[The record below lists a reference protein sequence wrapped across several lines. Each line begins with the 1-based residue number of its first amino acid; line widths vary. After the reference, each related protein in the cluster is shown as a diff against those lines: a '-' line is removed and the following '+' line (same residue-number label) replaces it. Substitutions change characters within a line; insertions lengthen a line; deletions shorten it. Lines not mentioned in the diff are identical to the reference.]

1 MASGYTANYG
11 LCQWQP
17 EDKFLREEFNQDN
30 AKLDAALKAAEDKA
44 AEDAQ
49 AAQQTAD
56 RALSGLAAADY
67 NIYNLLLQNEYEG
80 KYTGYKKALLYDGFS
95 DESRVASKSTEIL
108 VKDKAARL
116 SKIGQGD
123 ITTAKTSGF
132 CFLGDDPCSTGTKT
146 ATGGGVLTGLSISF
160 YPSSSYSCTSQMT
173 VTYNGETVARQTV
186 TFEAGETG
194 SKTITLETPVELSK
208 GDTFSISLGS
218 NNSSRSVSIYLN
230 SSGYM
235 AGTILITSR
244 GAASGTLTAKA
255 AELTGTGE
263 KALVFVRYTGGGV
276 IPALNGAELV
286 KTGHRKSIEVNGQSC
301 NEDTYEG
308 TWSGGSLTASFTLNC
323 GNYIECVFFD
333 YGIVVL

>member
-11 LCQWQP
+11 LCQWQRS
-17 EDKFLREEFNQDN
+17 DKFLREEFNEN
-30 AKLDAALKAAEDKA
+30 NTKIDAALKAAEDKA

-49 AAQQTAD
+49 TAQQTAD
-56 RALSGLAAADY
+56 RALTGLEAADY

-95 DESRVASKSTEIL
+95 DESRIASKSTAIQI
-108 VKDKAARL
+108 KNKAARL
-116 SKIGQGD
+116 SKTGQGD
-123 ITTAKTSGF
+123 ITTARTSGF

-146 ATGGGVLTGLSISF
+146 ATGGGVLTGITFSF
-160 YPSSSYSCTSQMT
+160 YPSDNYGCSTQLT
-173 VTYNGETVARQTV
+173 VTYNGEAIAYQTV
-186 TFEAGETG
+186 TFAAGETG
-194 SKTITLETPVELSK
+194 SKTVTLETPVELIK
-208 GDTFSISLGS
+208 GDTFSIKLDC

-244 GAASGTLTAKA
+244 GASSGTLTATE
-255 AELTGTGE
+255 AELEGTGD

-276 IPALNGAELV
+276 TPALNGAELV
-286 KTGHRKSIEVNGQSC
+286 KTGHRKTVEVNGRSC

-323 GNYIECVFFD
+323 GNYLECVFFD

>member
-11 LCQWQP
+11 LCQWQG

-30 AKLDAALKAAEDKA
+30 AKIDAALDRTETK
-44 AEDAQ
+44 
-49 AAQQTAD
+49 AD
-56 RALSGLAAADY
+56 RALSGLEAADY
-67 NIYNLLLQNEYEG
+67 NIYNLLLQSEYEG
-80 KYTGYKKALLYDGFS
+80 KYTGYKKALLYDGFL
-95 DESRVASKSTEIL
+95 DESRVASKSTAVQI
-108 VKDKAARL
+108 KDRAARL
-116 SKIGQGD
+116 SKSGQGD
-123 ITTAKTSGF
+123 ITTARTSGF
-132 CFLGDDPCSTGTKT
+132 CFLGDVPCSTGTKT
-146 ATGGGVLTGLSISF
+146 ATGGGVLTGITFSF
-160 YPSSSYSCTSQMT
+160 YPSDNYGCSTQLT
-173 VTYNGETVARQTV
+173 VTYNGEAVASQTV
-186 TFEAGETG
+186 TFAAGESG
-194 SKTITLETPVELSK
+194 SKTVTLETPVALIR
-208 GDTFSISLGS
+208 GDTFSIKLDC

-255 AELTGTGE
+255 AELAGTGD

-276 IPALNGAELV
+276 TPALNGAELV
-286 KTGHRKSIEVNGQSC
+286 KTGHRKSVEVNGQSC

>member
-1 MASGYTANYG
+1 MASGYTTNYG

-17 EDKFLREEFNQDN
+17 EDKFLREEFNGDN
-30 AKLDAALKAAEDKA
+30 EKIDAALKAAEDKA
-44 AEDAQ
+44 ASDAQ
-49 AAQQTAD
+49 TAQNTAD
-56 RALSGLAAADY
+56 RALAGLEAADY

-80 KYTGYKKALLYDGFS
+80 KYTGYKKALLYDGFL
-95 DESRVASKSTEIL
+95 DEIRVASKSSAIQI
-108 VKDKAARL
+108 KDRAARL
-116 SKIGQGD
+116 SKTGQGN
-123 ITTAKTSGF
+123 ITTAKTSDT

-146 ATGGGVLTGLSISF
+146 ATGGGVLTGFTFSF
-160 YPSSSYSCTSQMT
+160 YPSDNYGCSTQMT
-173 VTYNGETVARQTV
+173 VTYNGEAVAYQTV
-186 TFEAGETG
+186 TFAPGESG
-194 SKTITLETPVELSK
+194 NKTITLETPVELIK
-208 GDTFSISLGS
+208 GDTFSIKLDC

-255 AELTGTGE
+255 AELAGTGD

-276 IPALNGAELV
+276 TPALNGAELV
-286 KTGHRKSIEVNGQSC
+286 KTGHRKTVEVNGQSC

>member
-1 MASGYTANYG
+1 MASGYTTNYG

-17 EDKFLREEFNQDN
+17 EDKFLREEFNGDN
-30 AKLDAALKAAEDKA
+30 EKIDAALKAAEDKA
-44 AEDAQ
+44 ASDAQ
-49 AAQQTAD
+49 TAQNTAD
-56 RALSGLAAADY
+56 RALAGLEAADY

-80 KYTGYKKALLYDGFS
+80 KYTGYKKALLYDGFL
-95 DESRVASKSTEIL
+95 DEIRVASKSSAIQI
-108 VKDKAARL
+108 KDRAARL
-116 SKIGQGD
+116 SKTGQGN
-123 ITTAKTSGF
+123 ITTAKTSDT

-146 ATGGGVLTGLSISF
+146 ATGGGVLTGFTFSF
-160 YPSSSYSCTSQMT
+160 YPSDNYGCSTQMT
-173 VTYNGETVARQTV
+173 VTYNGEAVAYQTV
-186 TFEAGETG
+186 TFAPGESG
-194 SKTITLETPVELSK
+194 NKTITLETPVELIK
-208 GDTFSISLGS
+208 GDTFSIKLDC

-255 AELTGTGE
+255 AELAGTGD

-276 IPALNGAELV
+276 TPALNGAELV
-286 KTGHRKSIEVNGQSC
+286 KTGHRKTVEVNGQSC

-333 YGIVVL
+333 YGIVAL